1 MTNDMTRG
9 NPVRLIL
16 AFMIPTFLGNIF
28 QQFYNLVDS
37 VVAGRY
43 IGVEALAAIGS
54 TTSLI
59 FLVTGWLQGITSG
72 FSIMVAQCF
81 GAGDYKQMRRYV
93 AMSVYLCVAFVVV
106 MTAGLMI
113 FNVPVLRLMNTP
125 DEILTPTAAYMSII
139 YAGLCVTAAYNAFAA
154 VLRALGDGRSPLYFL
169 IISAVINAGLDVLF
183 IVRFHMGVEGC
194 AYATV
199 IAQGISALL
208 CLGYIVWKFDIL
220 KLQKVDFRFDFS
232 MSRRLLSI
240 GVPMGLQFSI
250 TAIGTIIV
258 QSAIN
263 VFGADYIAGYAA
275 AGKLQNMIN
284 SIFIAFGATIATFV
298 GQNRGAGKMDRVH
311 QGVKNTQIMIL
322 ISAAV
327 SFLIIHF
334 CAKELMLIFVDGSQK
349 LVIDAADRYF
359 MAVSWAYPFLGSIFL
374 YRNALQ
380 GMGYGLVPMLG
391 GVFELLARG
400 AVVMLVLRL
409 GGGYVSTCLSD
420 PAAWVSALIPLIP
433 YYFYKMR
440 KYSSL
445 QEKKNCVIVAH
456 KIKYRKQSRSVCVKC
471 QLDRELPAGRRSRLV
486 SRYTDRIPLRR
497 GYIISFVVENSAKE
511 VIFYEEIYSF
521 VQGFHGRIQACEYG
535 HSHGH
540 VCSYFGSTGVF
551 YPGAGRLFEDWL
563 FHYCESVCILPV
575 RSCGRRS
582 VRRSS

>member
-16 AFMIPTFLGNIF
+16 AFMIPTYLGNIF

-43 IGVEALAAIGS
+43 IGVNALAAIGS

-72 FSIMVAQCF
+72 FSIMVAQSF
-81 GAGDYKQMRRYV
+81 GAKDYQQMRRYV
-93 AMSVYLCVAFVVV
+93 AMSVYLCVAFVVA

-113 FNVPVLRLMNTP
+113 FNVPILRLMNTP
-125 DEILTPTAAYMSII
+125 DEIIGQTAAYMGIV

-183 IVRFHMGVEGC
+183 IMKFHMGVEGC

-208 CLGYIVWKFDIL
+208 CLVYIILKFDIL
-220 KLQKVDFRFDFS
+220 KLQKEDFEPDVS
-232 MSRRLLSI
+232 MMQRLLSI

-275 AGKLQNMIN
+275 AGKLQNMVN
-284 SIFIAFGATIATFV
+284 TIFIAFGATIATFV
-298 GQNRGAGKMDRVH
+298 GQNRGAGRVDRVR
-311 QGVKNTQIMIL
+311 QGVKDTQIMIL
-322 ISAAV
+322 IAAAF

-334 CAKELMLIFVDGSQK
+334 FAGKLTLIFVDSSK
-349 LVIDAADRYF
+349 TVVIDAANQYF
-359 MAVSWAYPFLGSIFL
+359 KTVSWCYPFLGSIFL

-400 AVVMLVLRL
+400 AVVVLVLHL
-409 GGGYVSTCLSD
+409 GGGFVQTCLSD
-420 PAAWVSALIPLIP
+420 PAAWISALIPLIP
-433 YYFYKMR
+433 YYIYKMR
-440 KYSSL
+440 KYTL
-445 QEKKNCVIVAH
+445 QESKKV
-456 KIKYRKQSRSVCVKC
+456 
-471 QLDRELPAGRRSRLV
+471 L
-486 SRYTDRIPLRR
+486 
-497 GYIISFVVENSAKE
+497 
-511 VIFYEEIYSF
+511 
-521 VQGFHGRIQACEYG
+521 
-535 HSHGH
+535 
-540 VCSYFGSTGVF
+540 
-551 YPGAGRLFEDWL
+551 
-563 FHYCESVCILPV
+563 
-575 RSCGRRS
+575 
-582 VRRSS
+582 